1 MAADTAAR
9 TPALARVRETP
20 LLRWTLEFDG
30 IVTALNGL
38 VYVLAAGWVGD
49 QLGLPAALLYPAGA
63 LLAVMGAFV
72 FFVST
77 RREAPVL
84 WVGAIIV
91 LNAVWAIDSVVVVA
105 AGWFDPTT
113 AGTTWILL
121 QAALVAGFVV
131 LQYAGLKRARR

>member
-1 MAADTAAR
+1 MAADTATR
-9 TPALARVRETP
+9 TPAVARIRETP

-49 QLGLPAALLYPAGA
+49 QLGLPTALLYPAGA
-63 LLAVMGAFV
+63 LLVVMGAFV

-77 RREAPVL
+77 RRAAPVL

-91 LNAVWAIDSVVVVA
+91 LNAVWAIDSVIVIA

-113 AGTTWILL
+113 AGAMWILL
-121 QAALVAGFVV
+121 QAAMIAVFVV
-131 LQYAGLKRARR
+131 LQYTGLKRARR